1 MVKKSNVEPTTA
13 DPSAA
18 QTGVRGEAQSVP
30 KRPAHAEIAQCAY
43 FLWVAKGR
51 PSDQDAAIWL
61 EAEASLCGKVEALA
75 PEAPRAT

>member
-1 MVKKSNVEPTTA
+1 M
-13 DPSAA
+13 
-18 QTGVRGEAQSVP
+18 P